1 MSVHRA
7 VAALA
12 ISALLLPVAACGGG
26 ADDEHKLKVVY
37 QRYGEDV
44 RVEAHMKRTKE
55 ALERSY
61 PDVEVELIP
70 VVAPDNE
77 YLSKVQL
84 MQRSPATAPD
94 VLYEDS
100 FNINADVDAGYLA
113 PLDEFLAKWPDWQQF
128 VQVARE
134 SARAVDGKTYGV
146 PMATDT
152 RGLWFNRQVF
162 ARAGLP
168 ENWQPKNWA
177 DIIAAARA
185 IKEKVPGVIPFAMP
199 AGRPQGEAVAMQSVE
214 MLLYGTRTATLYDE
228 AQQKWVAPSQ
238 GMADVLGFVND
249 IFGGG
254 LGPSPAQV
262 ADPRFG
268 DRGVEELTKQGRV
281 GIRLD
286 GSWLPAHWG
295 PGGKAEW
302 PEWARTMTPAAMPT
316 QFGQA
321 PGRVSLSGGWTLAIG
336 ARSKK
341 KDDAF
346 RFITTALDRDGALA
360 LAVGAGQLPVRR
372 DIAREEPRLVERNPT
387 VAFWTGLIDI
397 THYRPTLT
405 IYPRVSQELQIA
417 MDQVVNGAD
426 PADTATAWS
435 AKVTRIVGPA
445 NTRAG

>member
-1 MSVHRA
+1 MSLHRA

-12 ISALLLPVAACGGG
+12 ISALLLSVTACGNGS
-26 ADDEHKLKVVY
+26 DEHSLKVVY

-55 ALERSY
+55 ALEAAH
-61 PDVEVELIP
+61 PEIEVELIP

-94 VLYEDS
+94 VIYEDS

-113 PLDEFLAKWPDWQQF
+113 PLDEYLAKWPDWHQIIP
-128 VQVARE
+128 VARE
-134 SARAVDGKTYGV
+134 SARAIDGKTYGV

-162 ARAGLP
+162 ASAGLP
-168 ENWQPKNWA
+168 ENWQPRTWE
-177 DIIAAARA
+177 DILTAART
-185 IKEKVPGVIPFAMP
+185 IKERVPEVIPFAMP
-199 AGRPQGEAVAMQSVE
+199 AGRANGEAVAMQSVE

-228 AQQKWVAPSQ
+228 AQKKWVVPSQ
-238 GMADVLGFVND
+238 GMAETLRFVNNV
-249 IFGGG
+249 FATG

-268 DRGVEELTKQGRV
+268 DRGIEELTKQGRV

-286 GSWLPAHWG
+286 GSWLPAHWS

-302 PEWARTMTPAAMPT
+302 PEWSRTMAPAAMPT

-321 PGRVSLSGGWTLAIG
+321 PGRVSLSGGWTLAVG
-336 ARSKK
+336 ARSKQK
-341 KDDAF
+341 ENAF
-346 RFITTALDRDGALA
+346 RFITSALDREGALA

-372 DIAREEPRLVERNPT
+372 DIAKGDPRLVERNPT

-426 PADTATAWS
+426 AADTATAWA
-435 AKVTRIVGPA
+435 AKVTRIVGLS